1 MADKRIVFEGRIDGE
16 YVQLYFDEK
25 KSRYFFMQE
34 IKKPNLKEALKLVV
48 KHNAGKPEHRR
59 LDIQTKLL
67 NNRPTDFL
75 VGPTSESVVRE
86 CVQKN
91 RASQVPR
98 SHIKDM
104 PKRAGL
110 TKSFVNKNHGHV
122 ECANK
127 KKDELGKKV
136 AAIALVGAMFVSGVA
151 LTLHQLGSDNSAPEV
166 NVPGYEIMESM
177 PEHEENVITQEQ
189 SKQDENKI
197 ELEDVELN
205 LKSNGSLT
213 SESARD
219 LSNGIVNEIDELYNH
234 AGWDTP
240 QVIESEILTSLFYVE
255 NTLKP
260 EDSTDGYV
268 GIGQMSKIAVEAAV
282 ARANKLHKRADAN
295 DSLKNVDNY
304 IIDNICSKENENLD
318 EQVNRLWEKSKTD
331 AKICGC
337 LTGLYLADLSDRY
350 EKSVGGNKASIIIMY
365 NAGEGNFQS
374 YQRLGIITLSSDKT
388 GMKID
393 LGNVD
398 KLDTPAKHKKWNE
411 AVNYVIKV
419 LEGSKR
425 LKENPRADANELCEQ
440 TRLDVGKNDNH
451 STTSNTNQFKYAP
464 EGVQF
469 ILNELENERQVGN

>member
-1 MADKRIVFEGRIDGE
+1 MSKKIVFEGKIDGE

-25 KSRYFFMQE
+25 KSKYFFMQE
-34 IKKPNLKEALKLVV
+34 IKKSDIKEAIKYVV
-48 KHNAGKPEHRR
+48 KHNAGKPDHRK

-67 NNRPTDFL
+67 NNRPTDFM
-75 VGPTSESVVRE
+75 VGQTSESVVRE
-86 CVQKN
+86 CIQKN
-91 RASQVPR
+91 RASQVTR
-98 SHIKDM
+98 SQIKDM
-104 PKRAGL
+104 PRRADM
-110 TKSFVNKNHGHV
+110 THSFVNKNHGHV
-122 ECANK
+122 GCANK
-127 KKDELGKKV
+127 KKDNIGKKI
-136 AAIALVGAMFVSGVA
+136 AAMALVGAMFVSGVA
-151 LTLHQLGSDNSAPEV
+151 LTINQLASEQSIPDV
-166 NVPGYEIMESM
+166 DVPGYEIMEST
-177 PEHEENVITQEQ
+177 PEREENVITPE
-189 SKQDENKI
+189 KLPQDERKI

-213 SESARD
+213 SDSARD
-219 LSNGIVNEIDELYNH
+219 LSNGIVNEIDELYEH

-240 QVIESEILTSLFYVE
+240 QVIESETLTSLFYVE

-282 ARANKLHKRADAN
+282 TRANKLYKRADAN
-295 DSLKNVDNY
+295 GSLKNVDNY
-304 IIDNICSKENENLD
+304 IIDNICSKGNENLD

-331 AKICGC
+331 AKICGS

-425 LKENPRADANELCEQ
+425 LKENPKADANEVCEQ
-440 TRLDVGKNDNH
+440 TRLDVGKNDNNL
-451 STTSNTNQFKYAP
+451 SKPNTNQYKYAP

-469 ILNELENERQVGN
+469 NINELENVTQPGS